1 MLIGADI
8 DQLYTT
14 IALFRRS
21 RAEMSDTFQRARQ
34 AMQAM
39 QNSPW
44 SGQNRQQAEAVW
56 EQIQTQFASVIDEL
70 EGLTARTERFANNLA
85 EAGRSF
91 YDPARINQ
99 RSSRRGGEQRSPDTS
114 DAIGD
119 VLKGIKK
126 DIEHFEEIRDRW
138 DALRYLWSMFLVAKG
153 LQIVHGSTYPK
164 QLILKGSHEV
174 FETAFL
180 NPHLR
185 HLKGEWKNIAQKLVL
200 DPTKNATKDAVSDA
214 LKVLPLDFALNVAS
228 NASDNWEAYKGDPQH
243 WQKAVVGTAIDA
255 TVDTAL
261 SAAGTVVG
269 TAVGGAVGGALLG
282 AISGGTL
289 APLGVAI
296 GARVGGFAGGW
307 AAERVSEC
315 LKEQDWYKDLKK
327 VGVQKGADFIDQSVQ
342 TAQQTMESVAQ
353 EGQRVLEQ
361 TQEKVAA
368 IADKSQQLLEQGQQV
383 QQAMSGWVSHKLGL
397 QFR

>member
-21 RAEMSDTFQRARQ
+21 RAEMSDTFQRALQ

-39 QNSPW
+39 QSSPW
-44 SGQNRQQAEAVW
+44 SGQNRLRAEAVW
-56 EQIQTQFASVIDEL
+56 ERIQAQFASTINEL
-70 EGLTARTERFANNLA
+70 EDLTTRTERFANNLA

-91 YDPARINQ
+91 YDPARINR
-99 RSSRRGGEQRSPDTS
+99 RSSRRSGEQRSPDTS

-119 VLKGIKK
+119 VLKGIEKG
-126 DIEHFEEIRDRW
+126 IEHLKKIRNSW
-138 DALRYLWSMFLVAKG
+138 DALRDFRSMFLVAQG

-164 QLILKGSHEV
+164 QLILKGSDEV
-174 FETAFL
+174 FEMAFL

-185 HLKGEWKNIAQKLVL
+185 HFKGERKSIAQKLVL
-200 DPTKNATKDAVSDA
+200 SPTKNATKDAVSGA
-214 LKVLPLDFALNVAS
+214 LKALPFEFALNVAS
-228 NASDNWEAYKGDPQH
+228 NASDNWESYKGDPQH

-327 VGVQKGADFIDQSVQ
+327 VGVQMGADFIDQSVQ
-342 TAQQTMESVAQ
+342 TAQKTMESVAQ

>member
-91 YDPARINQ
+91 YDPARIN
-99 RSSRRGGEQRSPDTS
+99 TS
-114 DAIGD
+114 DTIGK
-119 VLKGIKK
+119 VLKYAEVGADIIQKLKKIIVGSKYIREIK
-126 DIEHFEEIRDRW
+126 
-138 DALRYLWSMFLVAKG
+138 LVREG

-174 FETAFL
+174 FEMAFL